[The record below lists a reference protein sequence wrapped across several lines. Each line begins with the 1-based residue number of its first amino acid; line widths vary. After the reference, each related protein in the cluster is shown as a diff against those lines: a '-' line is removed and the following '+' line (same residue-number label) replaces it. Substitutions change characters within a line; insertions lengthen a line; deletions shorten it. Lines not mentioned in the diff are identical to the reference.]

1 MHMLNNLFLYSTNE
15 SAMKPMLN
23 ITQLDNK
30 KLSWLK
36 KSKV

>member
-36 KSKV
+36 K